1 LGTEVYV
8 VESRLVTD
16 GIGWV
21 LAPTRVKY
29 KITYYNRQYT
39 KEVHHAVLKLTKTKQ
54 YHNNTIR
61 IPRSEHTMPYSYTKH
76 FNDYRRERQKNTLPK
91 RNVGTSMVN
100 PISGEVIELDW
111 EGQRR
116 RVDKEVE
123 LFRYKQALTKKL
135 IEIYKKEIK
144 RLASIIKSPL
154 YIEVR
159 GDYDH
164 RRDKESIRFWKSATG
179 YKVSLTEMFKRRE
192 EPYFDTDNAG
202 HVKARWKQVPVSCRV
217 PKREN
222 FSAYSRK
229 VAPTSL
235 ATPTWNREICYLHM
249 VDTNEIVEYAEQLV
263 AYADKAKKDFNDFVY
278 FYKAHEYNGR
288 NWKRRIDELVDENP
302 YKQFRIDFEVEVQKI
317 RDQKEYLEK
326 KIAPLIDEWDSY
338 YCDEKNLEARQDEL
352 DKKYRQRVER
362 EKELKARLKEKR
374 EAKMQLERK
383 QLIAEV
389 KVEMAQWKDD
399 IHSGKVSCGCTS
411 SPNAEG
417 IRALKKH
424 YSTLEDATEG
434 ARNALLK
441 SGLHLRPYKCPVK
454 KSGRDGRHYACG
466 GYHLTKFEG

>member
-1 LGTEVYV
+1 
-8 VESRLVTD
+8 
-16 GIGWV
+16 
-21 LAPTRVKY
+21 
-29 KITYYNRQYT
+29 
-39 KEVHHAVLKLTKTKQ
+39 
-54 YHNNTIR
+54 
-61 IPRSEHTMPYSYTKH
+61 MPYSYTKH
-76 FNDYRRERQKNTLPK
+76 FNDYRRERQRNTLPE

-111 EGQRR
+111 EDRR
-116 RVDKEVE
+116 YRLDKEVK

-135 IEIYKKEIK
+135 IEIYKKEIN
-144 RLASIIKSPL
+144 RLVSIIKSPL
-154 YIEVR
+154 HIEVD
-159 GDYDH
+159 DYNCTSSKGSKD
-164 RRDKESIRFWKSATG
+164 FWQSATG
-179 YKVSLTEMFKRRE
+179 YKFSLTILFKSRE
-192 EPYFDTDNAG
+192 APYFNIDNAG
-202 HVKARWKQVPVSCRV
+202 DLEDRWGRIPVISRTPKASQ
-217 PKREN
+217 
-222 FSAYSRK
+222 FSSYSRE

-235 ATPTWNREICYLHM
+235 GRPTWNRKICYLHM
-249 VDTNEIVEYAEQLV
+249 VNTESMIAYANKLIAYAEQ
-263 AYADKAKKDFNDFVY
+263 AEEDWDDFVY
-278 FYKAHEYNGR
+278 FYRAHEFDGP
-288 NWKRRIDELVDENP
+288 NWKRDIDELSDENP

-374 EAKMQLERK
+374 EARKQLERE

-389 KVEMAQWKDD
+389 KVEMTQWKDD

-434 ARNALLK
+434 ARSALFK
-441 SGLHLRPYKCPVK
+441 GLHLRPYKCPVK
-454 KSGRDGRHYACG
+454 KSGRDGRHYTCG